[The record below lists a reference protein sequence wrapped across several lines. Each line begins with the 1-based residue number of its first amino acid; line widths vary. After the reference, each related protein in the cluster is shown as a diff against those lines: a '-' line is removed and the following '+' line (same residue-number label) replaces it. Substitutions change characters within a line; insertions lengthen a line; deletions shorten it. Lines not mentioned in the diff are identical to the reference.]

1 MANYQNNMRYGRQMN
16 FNNGCRPMPV
26 NNNNCRPEPVQAP
39 CGEQQRRAS
48 ESCEGRV
55 PEREMPKNKKP
66 EQCECRYD
74 VLEDLPIAMAYVPWQ
89 KWRNLC
95 KPCNALRMGTIFE
108 DLYKPFY
115 GRGGCNR

>member
-1 MANYQNNMRYGRQMN
+1 MANYQNNVRYGRQMN

-26 NNNNCRPEPVQAP
+26 NNCSPEPIQALR
-39 CGEQQRRAS
+39 GDQQRRAS
-48 ESCEGRV
+48 ESCECRV
-55 PEREMPKNKKP
+55 PEREIPKHKKP

-89 KWRNLC
+89 KWRNVC
-95 KPCNALRMGTIFE
+95 KPNNALRMGTIFE